1 MTVLVFDSGIG
12 GLSVMR
18 EARLVMHEQP
28 FVYVGDDAGFP
39 YGDWQEQALTERMTG
54 LFETLLDIYK
64 PHLAIVACNTASTLI
79 MPALRAR
86 FSIPFVGIV
95 PAIKPAAERTASGLV
110 SVLATP
116 GTVSRAYTQN
126 LIKQFANRCEVKLV
140 GATQLARMA
149 EEHMQLR
156 PIDTQLLREEIRPCF
171 VQRGQRKTDIVTLGC
186 THYPFL
192 VNEMRKLAPWPVDW
206 LDPAHAVAK
215 QARRL
220 LTEHDVLPLP
230 DDSNHALH
238 NDIAIMTSGQP
249 TPAVIRLLRS
259 MGMQLQSMVFPSL
272 GSGAK
277 SSSLKS
283 NEVQS
288 NEVQNNEVQSSV
300 VNGSVIKK

>member
-1 MTVLVFDSGIG
+1 MAADMSILVFDSGIG

-18 EARLVMHEQP
+18 EARLLMHDEQ

-39 YGDWQEQALTERMTG
+39 YGDWEEGALTERMVG
-54 LFETLLDIYK
+54 LFTTLLEAFD
-64 PHLAIVACNTASTLI
+64 PRLAIVACNTASTLI
-79 MPALRAR
+79 MPALRER

-116 GTVSRAYTQN
+116 GTVSRPYTKN
-126 LIKQFANRCEVKLV
+126 LIKQFASQCEVKLV

-156 PIDTQLLREEIRPCF
+156 DIDTQLLREEIRPCF
-171 VQRGQRKTDIVTLGC
+171 VQRGHRKTDIVTLAC

-206 LDPAHAVAK
+206 LDPAHAVAQ

-220 LTEHDVLPLP
+220 VEEAGCEQSGLGTTSDKDVVV
-230 DDSNHALH
+230 
-238 NDIAIMTSGQP
+238 MTSGAP
-249 TPAVIRLLRS
+249 SHAISRLLSS
-259 MGMQLQSMVFPSL
+259 MGMHLQSMHFPSL
-272 GSGAK
+272 ESQ
-277 SSSLKS
+277 SL
-283 NEVQS
+283 
-288 NEVQNNEVQSSV
+288 
-300 VNGSVIKK
+300 IYP